1 MKNYTGQ
8 PSTGREINRTTT
20 KQEKT
25 KKSWKLRIIGMQGIN
40 FRSYLN
46 KITDKDK
53 DYISLE
59 KVQKNNFQNKT

>member
-8 PSTGREINRTTT
+8 ASTGRD
-20 KQEKT
+20 KQNNNKT
-25 KKSWKLRIIGMQGIN
+25 RQTVKSWKLRIIGMQGIN

-59 KVQKNNFQNKT
+59 KV